1 MIYFKDWEIS
11 HDGSILA
18 RQYDHLS
25 RVLLVRGTPQGYD
38 WEMRVRKGDWYE
50 VIPLSPMEG
59 DVGCVLTEKHLA
71 LWGWYSLQLVGTLR
85 TDGVTVQ
92 HSNVISVFVAES
104 LTDGEWPASPGEFIR
119 LESNV
124 REMNGHPPIPGE
136 NGFWMLWELDSH
148 SYTESEFPLPEGL
161 DGRDGKDGV
170 NGKDGADGRNGT
182 DGKNGV
188 DGKDGV
194 DGKTPIRGVDYWTE
208 DDVSAMRE
216 YIDGRLGVVENG
228 TY

>member
-25 RVLLVRGTPQGYD
+25 RVLLVRGVPQGYD
-38 WEMRVRKGDWYE
+38 WEMRIRKGKWYE
-50 VIPLSPMEG
+50 TIPLSPMEG
-59 DVGCVLTEKHLA
+59 DVGCVLTEKHLT

-85 TDGVTVQ
+85 ADGVTVQ
-92 HSNVISVFVAES
+92 HSNVISVFVEES
-104 LTDGEWPASPGEFIR
+104 LTDGDWPVSPSEFTR

-148 SYTESEFPLPEGL
+148 SYKESAFPLPKGL
-161 DGRDGKDGV
+161 DGKDGKDGI
-170 NGKDGADGRNGT
+170 NGKDGTDGRNGT
-182 DGKNGV
+182 

>member
-148 SYTESEFPLPEGL
+148 SYKESAFPLPKGL
-161 DGRDGKDGV
+161 DGV
-170 NGKDGADGRNGT
+170 N
-182 DGKNGV
+182 
-188 DGKDGV
+188 GKDGV

>member
-18 RQYDHLS
+18 RQHDHLS
-25 RVLLVRGTPQGYD
+25 RVLLVRGVPQGYD
-38 WEMRVRKGDWYE
+38 WEIRIRKGKWYE
-50 VIPLSPMEG
+50 AIPLSPMEG

-85 TDGVTVQ
+85 ADGVTVQ
-92 HSNVISVFVAES
+92 HSNVISVFVEES
-104 LTDGEWPASPGEFIR
+104 LTDGDWPVSPGEFTR

-124 REMNGHPPIPGE
+124 REMNDHPPIPGE

-148 SYTESEFPLPEGL
+148 SYKESAFPLPKGL
-161 DGRDGKDGV
+161 DGKDGKDGI
-170 NGKDGADGRNGT
+170 NGKDGTDGRNGT
-182 DGKNGV
+182 

-208 DDVSAMRE
+208 EDESAMRE

>member
-1 MIYFKDWEIS
+1 MIYFKDWKIS

-104 LTDGEWPASPGEFIR
+104 LTDGDWPASPSEFTR

-148 SYTESEFPLPEGL
+148 SYKESAFPLPKGL
-161 DGRDGKDGV
+161 DGV
-170 NGKDGADGRNGT
+170 N
-182 DGKNGV
+182 
-188 DGKDGV
+188 GKDGV

>member
-18 RQYDHLS
+18 RQHDHLS
-25 RVLLVRGTPQGYD
+25 RVLLVRGVPQGYD
-38 WEMRVRKGDWYE
+38 WEIRIRKGKWYE
-50 VIPLSPMEG
+50 AIPLSPMEG

-85 TDGVTVQ
+85 ADGVTVQ
-92 HSNVISVFVAES
+92 HSNVISVFVEES
-104 LTDGEWPASPGEFIR
+104 LTDGDWPVSPGEFTR

-124 REMNGHPPIPGE
+124 REMNDHPPIPGE

-148 SYTESEFPLPEGL
+148 SYKESAFPLPKGL
-161 DGRDGKDGV
+161 DGKDGKDGI
-170 NGKDGADGRNGT
+170 NGKDGTDGRNGT
-182 DGKNGV
+182 

-208 DDVSAMRE
+208 ADESAMRE

>member
-124 REMNGHPPIPGE
+124 REMNCHPPIPGE

-148 SYTESEFPLPEGL
+148 SYKESAFPLPKGL
-161 DGRDGKDGV
+161 NGV
-170 NGKDGADGRNGT
+170 NGKDGVDGKNGTDGRNGT
-182 DGKNGV
+182 

>member
-25 RVLLVRGTPQGYD
+25 RVLLVRGVPQGYD
-38 WEMRVRKGDWYE
+38 WEMRIRKGKWYE
-50 VIPLSPMEG
+50 TIPLSPMEG
-59 DVGCVLTEKHLA
+59 DVGCVLTEKHLT

-85 TDGVTVQ
+85 ADGVTVQ
-92 HSNVISVFVAES
+92 HSNVISVFVEES
-104 LTDGEWPASPGEFIR
+104 LTDGDWPVSPGEFTR

-124 REMNGHPPIPGE
+124 REMNDHPPIPGE

-148 SYTESEFPLPEGL
+148 SYKESAFPLPKGL
-161 DGRDGKDGV
+161 DGKDGKDGI
-170 NGKDGADGRNGT
+170 NGKDGTDGRNGT
-182 DGKNGV
+182 

>member
-25 RVLLVRGTPQGYD
+25 RVLLVRGVPQGYD
-38 WEMRVRKGDWYE
+38 WEIRIRKGKWYE
-50 VIPLSPMEG
+50 AIPLSPMEG
-59 DVGCVLTEKHLA
+59 DIGCVLTEKHLA

-85 TDGVTVQ
+85 ADGVTVQ
-92 HSNVISVFVAES
+92 HSNVISVFVEES
-104 LTDGEWPASPGEFIR
+104 LTDGDWPVSPGEFTR

-124 REMNGHPPIPGE
+124 REMNDHPPIPGE

-148 SYTESEFPLPEGL
+148 SYKESAFPLPKGL
-161 DGRDGKDGV
+161 DGKDGKDGI
-170 NGKDGADGRNGT
+170 NGKDGTDGRNGT
-182 DGKNGV
+182 

-208 DDVSAMRE
+208 ADESAMRE

>member
-104 LTDGEWPASPGEFIR
+104 LTDGEWPASPA
-119 LESNV
+119 SSSAWS
-124 REMNGHPPIPGE
+124 PT
-136 NGFWMLWELDSH
+136 S
-148 SYTESEFPLPEGL
+148 
-161 DGRDGKDGV
+161 GR
-170 NGKDGADGRNGT
+170 
-182 DGKNGV
+182 
-188 DGKDGV
+188 
-194 DGKTPIRGVDYWTE
+194 
-208 DDVSAMRE
+208 
-216 YIDGRLGVVENG
+216 
-228 TY
+228 

>member
-25 RVLLVRGTPQGYD
+25 RVLLVRGVPQGYD
-38 WEMRVRKGDWYE
+38 WEIRIRKGKWYE
-50 VIPLSPMEG
+50 AIPLSPMEG

-85 TDGVTVQ
+85 ADGVTVQ
-92 HSNVISVFVAES
+92 HSNVISVFVEES
-104 LTDGEWPASPGEFIR
+104 LTDGDWPVSPGEFTR

-124 REMNGHPPIPGE
+124 REMNDHPPIPGE

-148 SYTESEFPLPEGL
+148 SYKESAFPLPKGL
-161 DGRDGKDGV
+161 DGKDGKDGI
-170 NGKDGADGRNGT
+170 NGKDGTDGRNGT
-182 DGKNGV
+182 

>member
-25 RVLLVRGTPQGYD
+25 RVLLVRGVPQGYD
-38 WEMRVRKGDWYE
+38 WEMRIRKGKWYE
-50 VIPLSPMEG
+50 TIPLSPMEG

-85 TDGVTVQ
+85 ADGVTAQ
-92 HSNVISVFVAES
+92 HSNVISVFVEES
-104 LTDGEWPASPGEFIR
+104 LTDGDWPVSPSEFTR

-148 SYTESEFPLPEGL
+148 SYKESAFPLPKGL
-161 DGRDGKDGV
+161 DGV
-170 NGKDGADGRNGT
+170 NGKDGTDGRNGT
-182 DGKNGV
+182 DGK
-188 DGKDGV
+188 DGV
-194 DGKTPIRGVDYWTE
+194 NGKTPIRGVDYWTE

>member
-11 HDGSILA
+11 HDGSTLA

-25 RVLLVRGTPQGYD
+25 RVLLVRGVPQGYD
-38 WEMRVRKGDWYE
+38 WEMRIRKGKWYE
-50 VIPLSPMEG
+50 TIPLSPMEG

-92 HSNVISVFVAES
+92 HSNVISVFVEES
-104 LTDGEWPASPGEFIR
+104 LTDGDWPVSPSEFTR

-124 REMNGHPPIPGE
+124 REMNDHPPIPGE

-148 SYTESEFPLPEGL
+148 SYKESAFPLPKGL
-161 DGRDGKDGV
+161 DGKDGKDGI
-170 NGKDGADGRNGT
+170 NGKDGTDGRNGT
-182 DGKNGV
+182 

>member
-25 RVLLVRGTPQGYD
+25 RVLLVRGAPQGYD
-38 WEMRVRKGDWYE
+38 WEVRIRKGKWYE
-50 VIPLSPMEG
+50 AIPLSPMEG

-85 TDGVTVQ
+85 ADGVTVQ

-148 SYTESEFPLPEGL
+148 SYKESAFPLTKGL
-161 DGRDGKDGV
+161 DGV
-170 NGKDGADGRNGT
+170 NGKDGTDGRNGT
-182 DGKNGV
+182 

>member
-71 LWGWYSLQLVGTLR
+71 LCGWYSLQLVGTLR

-104 LTDGEWPASPGEFIR
+104 LTDGDWPASPSEFTR

-148 SYTESEFPLPEGL
+148 SYKKSAFPLPKGL
-161 DGRDGKDGV
+161 NGV
-170 NGKDGADGRNGT
+170 NGKDGTDGRNGT
-182 DGKNGV
+182 

>member
-104 LTDGEWPASPGEFIR
+104 LTDGEWPASPSEFTR

-148 SYTESEFPLPEGL
+148 SYKESAFPLPKGQ
-161 DGRDGKDGV
+161 DGV
-170 NGKDGADGRNGT
+170 NGKDGTDGRNGT
-182 DGKNGV
+182 

>member
-50 VIPLSPMEG
+50 AIPLSPMEG

-124 REMNGHPPIPGE
+124 REMNCHPPIPGE

-148 SYTESEFPLPEGL
+148 SYKESAFPLPKGL
-161 DGRDGKDGV
+161 DGV

-182 DGKNGV
+182 

>member
-85 TDGVTVQ
+85 ADGVTIQ

-104 LTDGEWPASPGEFIR
+104 LTDGDWPASPSEFTR

-148 SYTESEFPLPEGL
+148 SYKESAFPLPKGQ
-161 DGRDGKDGV
+161 DGV
-170 NGKDGADGRNGT
+170 NGKDGTDGRNGT
-182 DGKNGV
+182 

-216 YIDGRLGVVENG
+216 YIDGRLGVVEDG

>member
-11 HDGSILA
+11 HDGSTLA
-18 RQYDHLS
+18 RQYDNLS

-38 WEMRVRKGDWYE
+38 WEVRIRKGDWYE

-71 LWGWYSLQLVGTLR
+71 LWGWYSLQLVGTLQA
-85 TDGVTVQ
+85 DGVTVR

-104 LTDGEWPASPGEFIR
+104 LADGDWPASPSEFAR

-148 SYTESEFPLPEGL
+148 SYKESAFPLPKGL
-161 DGRDGKDGV
+161 DGVNGRDGKDGT
-170 NGKDGADGRNGT
+170 DGRNGA
-182 DGKNGV
+182 

-208 DDVSAMRE
+208 EDESAMRE

-228 TY
+228 AY

>member
-25 RVLLVRGTPQGYD
+25 RVLLARGTPQGYD

-104 LTDGEWPASPGEFIR
+104 LTDGDWPASPSEFTR

-148 SYTESEFPLPEGL
+148 SYKESAFPLPKGL
-161 DGRDGKDGV
+161 DGV
-170 NGKDGADGRNGT
+170 N
-182 DGKNGV
+182 
-188 DGKDGV
+188 GKDGV

>member
-104 LTDGEWPASPGEFIR
+104 LTDGDWPASPSEFTR

-124 REMNGHPPIPGE
+124 QEMNCHPPIPGE

-148 SYTESEFPLPEGL
+148 SYKESAFPLPKGL
-161 DGRDGKDGV
+161 DGV
-170 NGKDGADGRNGT
+170 NGKDGTDGRNGT
-182 DGKNGV
+182 

>member
-25 RVLLVRGTPQGYD
+25 RVLLVRGVPQGYD
-38 WEMRVRKGDWYE
+38 WEMRIRKGKWYE
-50 VIPLSPMEG
+50 TIPLSPMEG
-59 DVGCVLTEKHLA
+59 DVGCVLTEKHLT

-85 TDGVTVQ
+85 ADGVTVQ
-92 HSNVISVFVAES
+92 HSNVISVFVEES
-104 LTDGEWPASPGEFIR
+104 LTDGDWPVSPSEFTR

-124 REMNGHPPIPGE
+124 REMNDHPPIPGE

-148 SYTESEFPLPEGL
+148 SYKESAFPLPKGL
-161 DGRDGKDGV
+161 DGKDGKDGI
-170 NGKDGADGRNGT
+170 NGKDGT
-182 DGKNGV
+182 

>member
-104 LTDGEWPASPGEFIR
+104 LTDGDWPASPSEFTR

-148 SYTESEFPLPEGL
+148 SYKKSAFPLPKGL
-161 DGRDGKDGV
+161 NGVTGKDGT
-170 NGKDGADGRNGT
+170 DGRNGT
-182 DGKNGV
+182 

>member
-25 RVLLVRGTPQGYD
+25 RVLLVRGAPQDYD
-38 WEMRVRKGDWYE
+38 WEVRIRKGKWYE
-50 VIPLSPMEG
+50 TIPLSPMEG

-71 LWGWYSLQLVGTLR
+71 LWGWYSLQLVGTLHA
-85 TDGVTVQ
+85 DGVTVQ

-104 LTDGEWPASPGEFIR
+104 LTDGDWPASPSEFTR

-148 SYTESEFPLPEGL
+148 SYKESAFPLPKGL
-161 DGRDGKDGV
+161 DGVNGKDGADGKDGV
-170 NGKDGADGRNGT
+170 NGKDGT
-182 DGKNGV
+182 

-208 DDVSAMRE
+208 ADESAMRE

>member
-124 REMNGHPPIPGE
+124 REMNCHPPIPGE

-148 SYTESEFPLPEGL
+148 SYKESAFPLPKGL
-161 DGRDGKDGV
+161 DGV
-170 NGKDGADGRNGT
+170 NGKDGTDGRNGT
-182 DGKNGV
+182 DGKDGV
-188 DGKDGV
+188 DGKDGT

>member
-11 HDGSILA
+11 YDGSILA
-18 RQYDHLS
+18 RQHDHLS
-25 RVLLVRGTPQGYD
+25 RVLLVRGVPQGYD
-38 WEMRVRKGDWYE
+38 WEMRIRKGKWYE
-50 VIPLSPMEG
+50 TIPLSPMEG

-85 TDGVTVQ
+85 ADGVTVQ
-92 HSNVISVFVAES
+92 HSNVISVFVEES
-104 LTDGEWPASPGEFIR
+104 LTDGDWPVSPGEFTR

-124 REMNGHPPIPGE
+124 REMNDHPPIPGG

-148 SYTESEFPLPEGL
+148 SYKESAFPLPKGL
-161 DGRDGKDGV
+161 DGKDGKDGI
-170 NGKDGADGRNGT
+170 NGKDGT
-182 DGKNGV
+182 

-208 DDVSAMRE
+208 EDESAMRE

>member
-38 WEMRVRKGDWYE
+38 WEVRVRKGDWYE

-85 TDGVTVQ
+85 ADGVTVQ

-104 LTDGEWPASPGEFIR
+104 LTDGEWPASPGEFTR

-148 SYTESEFPLPEGL
+148 SYKESAFPLPKGL
-161 DGRDGKDGV
+161 DGV
-170 NGKDGADGRNGT
+170 NGKDGTDGRNGT
-182 DGKNGV
+182 

>member
-104 LTDGEWPASPGEFIR
+104 LTDGEWPASPSEFTR

-148 SYTESEFPLPEGL
+148 SYKESAFPLPKGL
-161 DGRDGKDGV
+161 DGV
-170 NGKDGADGRNGT
+170 NGKDGTDGRNGT
-182 DGKNGV
+182 

>member
-25 RVLLVRGTPQGYD
+25 RVLLVRGVPQGYD
-38 WEMRVRKGDWYE
+38 WEMRIRKGKWYE
-50 VIPLSPMEG
+50 TIPLSPMEG
-59 DVGCVLTEKHLA
+59 DVGCVLTEKHLT

-85 TDGVTVQ
+85 ADGVTVQ
-92 HSNVISVFVAES
+92 HSNVISVFVEES
-104 LTDGEWPASPGEFIR
+104 LTDGDWPVSPSEFTR

-124 REMNGHPPIPGE
+124 REMNDHPPIPGE
-136 NGFWMLWELDSH
+136 SGFWMLWELDSH
-148 SYTESEFPLPEGL
+148 SYKESAFPLPKGL
-161 DGRDGKDGV
+161 DGKDGKDGI
-170 NGKDGADGRNGT
+170 NGKDGTDGRNGT
-182 DGKNGV
+182 

>member
-104 LTDGEWPASPGEFIR
+104 LTDGEWPASPSEFTR

-124 REMNGHPPIPGE
+124 QEMNCHPPIPGE

-148 SYTESEFPLPEGL
+148 SYKESAFPLPKGL
-161 DGRDGKDGV
+161 DGV
-170 NGKDGADGRNGT
+170 NGKDGTDGRNGT
-182 DGKNGV
+182 

>member
-38 WEMRVRKGDWYE
+38 WEMRIRKGDWYE

-104 LTDGEWPASPGEFIR
+104 LTDGDWPASPSEFTR

-148 SYTESEFPLPEGL
+148 SYKESAFPLPKGL
-161 DGRDGKDGV
+161 DGV
-170 NGKDGADGRNGT
+170 NGKDGTDGRNGT
-182 DGKNGV
+182 

>member
-71 LWGWYSLQLVGTLR
+71 LWGWYSRQLVGTLR

-148 SYTESEFPLPEGL
+148 SYKESAFPLPKGL
-161 DGRDGKDGV
+161 DGV

>member
-11 HDGSILA
+11 HDGSTLA
-18 RQYDHLS
+18 RQYDNLS

-38 WEMRVRKGDWYE
+38 WEVRIRKGDWYE

-71 LWGWYSLQLVGTLR
+71 LWGWYSLQLVGTLQA
-85 TDGVTVQ
+85 DGVTVR

-104 LTDGEWPASPGEFIR
+104 LTDGDWPASPSEFTR
-119 LESNV
+119 LESSV
-124 REMNGHPPIPGE
+124 REINGHPPIPGE

-148 SYTESEFPLPEGL
+148 SYKESAFPLPKGL
-161 DGRDGKDGV
+161 DGV
-170 NGKDGADGRNGT
+170 NGKDGTDGR
-182 DGKNGV
+182 NGV

>member
-38 WEMRVRKGDWYE
+38 WEVRVRKGDWYE

-85 TDGVTVQ
+85 ADGVTVQ
-92 HSNVISVFVAES
+92 HSNVISVFVEES
-104 LTDGEWPASPGEFIR
+104 LTDGDWPVSPSEFTR

-124 REMNGHPPIPGE
+124 REMNDHPPIPGE

-148 SYTESEFPLPEGL
+148 SYKESAFPLPKGL
-161 DGRDGKDGV
+161 DGKDGKDGI
-170 NGKDGADGRNGT
+170 NGKDGTDGRNGT
-182 DGKNGV
+182 

-216 YIDGRLGVVENG
+216 YIDGRLGVLENG

>member
-25 RVLLVRGTPQGYD
+25 RVLLVRGVPQGYD
-38 WEMRVRKGDWYE
+38 WEMRIRKGKWYE
-50 VIPLSPMEG
+50 TIPLSPMEG

-85 TDGVTVQ
+85 ADGVTVE
-92 HSNVISVFVAES
+92 HSNVISVFVEES
-104 LTDGEWPASPGEFIR
+104 LTDGDWPVSPSEFTR

-124 REMNGHPPIPGE
+124 REMNDHPPIPGE

-148 SYTESEFPLPEGL
+148 SYKESAFPLPKGL
-161 DGRDGKDGV
+161 DGKDGKDGI
-170 NGKDGADGRNGT
+170 NGKDGTDGRNGT
-182 DGKNGV
+182 

>member
-25 RVLLVRGTPQGYD
+25 RVLLVRGVPQGYD
-38 WEMRVRKGDWYE
+38 WEMRIRKGKWYE
-50 VIPLSPMEG
+50 TIPLSPMEG
-59 DVGCVLTEKHLA
+59 DVGCVLTEKHLT

-85 TDGVTVQ
+85 ADGVTVQ
-92 HSNVISVFVAES
+92 HSNVISVFVEES
-104 LTDGEWPASPGEFIR
+104 LTDGDWPVSPSEFTR

-124 REMNGHPPIPGE
+124 REMNDHPPIPGE

-148 SYTESEFPLPEGL
+148 SYKESAFSLPKGL
-161 DGRDGKDGV
+161 DGKDGKDGI
-170 NGKDGADGRNGT
+170 NGKDGTDGRNGT
-182 DGKNGV
+182 

>member
-92 HSNVISVFVAES
+92 HSNVISVFVEES
-104 LTDGEWPASPGEFIR
+104 LTDGDWPVSPSEFTR

-124 REMNGHPPIPGE
+124 REMNDHPPIPGE

-148 SYTESEFPLPEGL
+148 SYKESAFPLPKGL
-161 DGRDGKDGV
+161 DGV
-170 NGKDGADGRNGT
+170 N
-182 DGKNGV
+182 
-188 DGKDGV
+188 GKDGV

>member
-38 WEMRVRKGDWYE
+38 WEVRVRKGDWYE

-104 LTDGEWPASPGEFIR
+104 LTDGEWPVSPSEFTR

-148 SYTESEFPLPEGL
+148 SYKESAFPLPKGL
-161 DGRDGKDGV
+161 DGV
-170 NGKDGADGRNGT
+170 NGKDGTDGRNGT
-182 DGKNGV
+182 

>member
-25 RVLLVRGTPQGYD
+25 RVLLVRGVPQGYD
-38 WEMRVRKGDWYE
+38 WEIRIRKGKWYE
-50 VIPLSPMEG
+50 AIPLSPMEG

-85 TDGVTVQ
+85 ADGVTVQ
-92 HSNVISVFVAES
+92 HSNVISVFVEES
-104 LTDGEWPASPGEFIR
+104 LTDGDWPVSPGEFTR

-124 REMNGHPPIPGE
+124 REMNDHPPIPGE

-148 SYTESEFPLPEGL
+148 SYKESAFPLPKGL
-161 DGRDGKDGV
+161 DGKDGKDGI
-170 NGKDGADGRNGT
+170 NGKDGT
-182 DGKNGV
+182 

-208 DDVSAMRE
+208 ADESAMRE

>member
-38 WEMRVRKGDWYE
+38 WEMWVRKGDWYE

-104 LTDGEWPASPGEFIR
+104 LTDGDWPASPSEFTR

-148 SYTESEFPLPEGL
+148 SYKESAFPLPKGL
-161 DGRDGKDGV
+161 DGINGKDGV
-170 NGKDGADGRNGT
+170 NGKDGTDGRNGT
-182 DGKNGV
+182 